1 MATTTADMQQLQAAQ
16 GAQTPADLSGPSN
29 LTPNQQG
36 LGSEAGGSAGG
47 GLLPGSVGGGLPSL
61 RDMLAQPAVKKATP
75 AIMIGVLLLFFFATY
90 VAVQEP
96 VYRPV
101 FPGMNDA
108 DRQAAMDALKE
119 GGFSPQLNRESGQL
133 EVDAGSYHEARI
145 YLAAQGLPSD
155 GGASGFDALNE
166 TASITTSQFMEQ
178 ANYAAAVEQ
187 ELAKSIIRI
196 SSIKHARVHLA
207 LPQQSVFVR
216 DRTPPK
222 ASVVITRFQGRHID
236 AAQVNAIINLVAS
249 SVPYLNPTDVSVV
262 DSLGNLLSDMSAES
276 PLGLTSAQLQHKQ
289 QMENTYRNRIYQLL
303 GPIYGENNIQ
313 AQVDVE
319 LDFTEVES
327 TFETYDP
334 QDKGEKTRS
343 EVLSL
348 DRTATADAEGV
359 PGSTSNQPPE
369 ESQFE
374 LDGTATQESFAN
386 VGETVSSRTTRNY
399 EMDRIVRTVKDANGE
414 VMRVSVSVAV
424 NRFAPGEYPQPPEGV
439 APEDFEGPSLAE
451 MSEQELN
458 RVNNLV
464 RGVVN
469 FDAERGDQVTVV
481 ATPFDP
487 AAELENLMP
496 WYENV
501 MLLNMIKG
509 VVAMLIFA
517 VIAFVLVRPIA
528 YKLLNIPLPHE
539 QKAAEQAAAAA
550 IAEQQAAGQVVMGP
564 DGTPLP
570 EGAVGVNEDGL
581 PVTAT
586 GEVIAPDESEIE
598 IGEGES
604 LEEIRAKLKPKKSS
618 ISADLLDTA
627 NTYDD
632 KVALIRMLV
641 QEDSGRV
648 ASVLKGMIKGG

>member
-1 MATTTADMQQLQAAQ
+1 MATSTTEMQEMQVTERSTETSLSTTAPSGQAGPLGLTK
-16 GAQTPADLSGPSN
+16 GASFPN
-29 LTPNQQG
+29 LN
-36 LGSEAGGSAGG
+36 EI
-47 GLLPGSVGGGLPSL
+47 
-61 RDMLAQPAVKKATP
+61 LAQPAVKKATP
-75 AIMIGVLLLFFFATY
+75 AIMIAVLLVFL
-90 VAVQEP
+90 VASYMAMQDP
-96 VYRPV
+96 IYRPI
-101 FPGMNDA
+101 FPGMIEA
-108 DRQAAMDALKE
+108 DRQVASETLKE
-119 GGFSPQLNRESGQL
+119 GGFSPRVNRSTGQL
-133 EVDAGSYHEARI
+133 EVDASSYHEARI
-145 YLAAQGLPSD
+145 FLASKGLPSE
-155 GGASGFDALNE
+155 GTASGFEALSSS
-166 TASITTSQFMEQ
+166 ASITTSQFMEQ

-207 LPQQSVFVR
+207 LPKQSVFVR

-222 ASVVITRFQGRHID
+222 ASVVVTRFAGRNID
-236 AAQVNAIINLVAS
+236 REQVNAIINLVAAS
-249 SVPYLNPTDVSVV
+249 IPYLNPTDVVVV
-262 DSLGNLLSDMSAES
+262 DSLGNLLSDESRES
-276 PLGLTSAQLQHKQ
+276 PLGLTSAQLAHKQ
-289 QMENTYRNRIYQLL
+289 RFETTYRNRIYELL
-303 GPIYGENNIQ
+303 GPIYGENNVR

-334 QDKGEKTRS
+334 NEKGERTRS

-359 PGSTSNQPPE
+359 PGATTNQPPA
-369 ESQFE
+369 ESEFA
-374 LDGTATQESFAN
+374 LDGRATAESFSN
-386 VGETVSSRTTRNY
+386 LGETVSSRTTRNY
-399 EMDRIVRTVKDANGE
+399 ELDRIVRTVKDANGQ
-414 VMRVSVSVAV
+414 VLKVSVAVAV

-439 APEDFEGPSLAE
+439 APEDFEGPELQE
-451 MSEQELN
+451 ISENELI

-487 AAELENLMP
+487 HVALEDLMP

-501 MLLNMIKG
+501 LLLNLIKG
-509 VVAMLIFA
+509 VFAMTVFLL
-517 VIAFVLVRPIA
+517 IAFVLIRPVA
-528 YKLLNIPLPHE
+528 YKLLGIPLPHE
-539 QKAAEQAAAAA
+539 RKAAEAAAKAAAA
-550 IAEQQAAGQVVMGP
+550 EQLAAQPLLGP

-570 EGAVGVNEDGL
+570 AGAVGVNENGE
-581 PVTAT
+581 PVDAN
-586 GEVIAPDESEIE
+586 GEVIVPEEEIE

-604 LEEIRAKLKPKKSS
+604 LEEIRAKLKPKKSA

-627 NTYDD
+627 NTYED

-648 ASVLKGMIKGG
+648 ANVLKGMVRQR

>member
-1 MATTTADMQQLQAAQ
+1 MQAAERSAETSLSTTATSGQAGPLGLAK
-16 GAQTPADLSGPSN
+16 GASLPN
-29 LTPNQQG
+29 LN
-36 LGSEAGGSAGG
+36 EI
-47 GLLPGSVGGGLPSL
+47 
-61 RDMLAQPAVKKATP
+61 LAQPAVKKATP
-75 AIMIGVLLLFFFATY
+75 AIMIAVLLVFL
-90 VAVQEP
+90 VASYMAMQDP
-96 VYRPV
+96 VYRPI
-101 FPGMNDA
+101 FPGMTDA
-108 DRQAAMDALKE
+108 DRQVASETLKE
-119 GGFSPQLNRESGQL
+119 GGFSPRVNRSTGQL

-145 YLAAQGLPSD
+145 FLASKGLPSE
-155 GGASGFDALNE
+155 GTASGFEALSSS
-166 TASITTSQFMEQ
+166 ASITTSQFMEQ

-207 LPQQSVFVR
+207 LPKQSVFVR

-222 ASVVITRFQGRHID
+222 ASVVVTRFAGRNID
-236 AAQVNAIINLVAS
+236 REQVNAIINLVAAS
-249 SVPYLNPTDVSVV
+249 IPYLNPTDVVVV
-262 DSLGNLLSDMSAES
+262 DSLGNLLSDETRES
-276 PLGLTSAQLQHKQ
+276 PLGLTSAQLAHKQ
-289 QMENTYRNRIYQLL
+289 RFETTYRNRIYELL
-303 GPIYGENNIQ
+303 GPIYGENNVR

-319 LDFTEVES
+319 LNFTEVES

-334 QDKGEKTRS
+334 NEKGERTRS

-359 PGSTSNQPPE
+359 PGATTNQPPA
-369 ESQFE
+369 ESEFT
-374 LDGTATQESFAN
+374 LDGRATAESFSN
-386 VGETVSSRTTRNY
+386 MGETVSSRTTRNY
-399 EMDRIVRTVKDANGE
+399 ELDRIVRTVKDANGQ
-414 VMRVSVSVAV
+414 VLKVSVAVAV

-439 APEDFEGPSLAE
+439 APEDFEGPALPE
-451 MSEQELN
+451 ISENELT

-487 AAELENLMP
+487 PVALEDLMP

-501 MLLNMIKG
+501 LLLNMIKG
-509 VVAMLIFA
+509 VFAMTVFLLIA
-517 VIAFVLVRPIA
+517 YILIRPVA
-528 YKLLNIPLPHE
+528 YKLLGIPLPHE
-539 QKAAEQAAAAA
+539 RKAAEAAAKAAAA
-550 IAEQQAAGQVVMGP
+550 EQLAAQPVLGP

-570 EGAVGVNEDGL
+570 AGAVGVNENGE
-581 PVTAT
+581 PVDAN
-586 GEVIAPDESEIE
+586 GEVVLPEEEIE

-604 LEEIRAKLKPKKSS
+604 LEEIRAKLKPKKSA

-627 NTYDD
+627 NTYED

-648 ASVLKGMIKGG
+648 ANVLKGMVRQR

>member
-1 MATTTADMQQLQAAQ
+1 MQAAERSAETSLSTTAPSGQA
-16 GAQTPADLSGPSN
+16 GPLGLAKRASLPN
-29 LTPNQQG
+29 LN
-36 LGSEAGGSAGG
+36 EI
-47 GLLPGSVGGGLPSL
+47 
-61 RDMLAQPAVKKATP
+61 LAHPAVKKATP
-75 AIMIGVLLLFFFATY
+75 AIMIAVLLVFL
-90 VAVQEP
+90 VASYMAMQDP
-96 VYRPV
+96 VYRPI
-101 FPGMNDA
+101 FPGMTDA
-108 DRQAAMDALKE
+108 DRQVASETLKE
-119 GGFSPQLNRESGQL
+119 GGFSPRVNRSTGQL
-133 EVDAGSYHEARI
+133 EIDASSYHEARI
-145 YLAAQGLPSD
+145 FLASKGLPSE
-155 GGASGFDALNE
+155 GTASGFEALSSS
-166 TASITTSQFMEQ
+166 ASITTSQFMEQ

-207 LPQQSVFVR
+207 LPKQSVFVR

-222 ASVVITRFQGRHID
+222 ASVVVTRFAGRHID
-236 AAQVNAIINLVAS
+236 REQVNAIINLVAAS
-249 SVPYLNPTDVSVV
+249 IPYLNPTDVVVV
-262 DSLGNLLSDMSAES
+262 DSLGNLLSDETRES
-276 PLGLTSAQLQHKQ
+276 PLGLTSAQLAHKQ
-289 QMENTYRNRIYQLL
+289 RFETTYRNRIYELL
-303 GPIYGENNIQ
+303 GPIYGENNVR

-334 QDKGEKTRS
+334 NEKGERTRS

-359 PGSTSNQPPE
+359 PGATTNQPPA
-369 ESQFE
+369 ESEFD
-374 LDGTATQESFAN
+374 LDGRATAESFSN
-386 VGETVSSRTTRNY
+386 MGETVSSRTTRNY
-399 EMDRIVRTVKDANGE
+399 ELDRIVRTVKDANGQ
-414 VMRVSVSVAV
+414 VLKVSVAVAV

-439 APEDFEGPSLAE
+439 APEDFEGPALPE
-451 MSEQELN
+451 ISENELT

-487 AAELENLMP
+487 PAALEDLMP

-501 MLLNMIKG
+501 LLLNMIKG
-509 VVAMLIFA
+509 VFAMTVFLM
-517 VIAFVLVRPIA
+517 IAFILIRPVA

-539 QKAAEQAAAAA
+539 RKAAEAAAQAAAA
-550 IAEQQAAGQVVMGP
+550 EQLAAQPVLGP

-570 EGAVGVNEDGL
+570 AGAVGVNEDGE
-581 PVTAT
+581 PVDAN
-586 GEVIAPDESEIE
+586 GEVVVAEEEIE
-598 IGEGES
+598 IGDGES
-604 LEEIRAKLKPKKSS
+604 LEEIRAKLKPKKSA

-627 NTYDD
+627 NTYED

-648 ASVLKGMIKGG
+648 ANVLKGMVRQR

>member
-1 MATTTADMQQLQAAQ
+1 MATSTTEMQEMQAAERSAETSLSTTAPSGQAGPLGLAK
-16 GAQTPADLSGPSN
+16 GAS
-29 LTPNQQG
+29 
-36 LGSEAGGSAGG
+36 
-47 GLLPGSVGGGLPSL
+47 LPKLNEI
-61 RDMLAQPAVKKATP
+61 LAQPAVKKATP
-75 AIMIGVLLLFFFATY
+75 AIMIAVLLVFL
-90 VAVQEP
+90 VASYMAMQDP
-96 VYRPV
+96 VYRPI
-101 FPGMNDA
+101 FPGMTEA
-108 DRQAAMDALKE
+108 DRQVASETLKE
-119 GGFSPQLNRESGQL
+119 GGFSPRVNRSTGQL

-145 YLAAQGLPSD
+145 FLASKGLPSE
-155 GGASGFDALNE
+155 GAASGFEALSSS
-166 TASITTSQFMEQ
+166 ASITTSQFMEQ

-207 LPQQSVFVR
+207 LPKQSVFVR

-222 ASVVITRFQGRHID
+222 ASVVVTRFAGRNID
-236 AAQVNAIINLVAS
+236 REQVNAIINLVAAS
-249 SVPYLNPTDVSVV
+249 IPYLNPTDVVVV
-262 DSLGNLLSDMSAES
+262 DSLGNLLSDETRES
-276 PLGLTSAQLQHKQ
+276 PLGLTSAQLVHKQ
-289 QMENTYRNRIYQLL
+289 RVETTYRNRIYELL
-303 GPIYGENNIQ
+303 GPIYGENNVR

-334 QDKGEKTRS
+334 NEKGERTRS

-359 PGSTSNQPPE
+359 PGATTNQPPA
-369 ESQFE
+369 ESEFA
-374 LDGTATQESFAN
+374 LDGRATAESFSN
-386 VGETVSSRTTRNY
+386 MGETVSSRTTRNY
-399 EMDRIVRTVKDANGE
+399 ELDRIVRTVKDANGQ
-414 VMRVSVSVAV
+414 VLKVSVAVAV
-424 NRFAPGEYPQPPEGV
+424 NRFAPGEYPQPPEGI
-439 APEDFEGPSLAE
+439 APEDFEGPELQE
-451 MSEQELN
+451 ISENELT

-487 AAELENLMP
+487 PAALEDLMP

-501 MLLNMIKG
+501 LLLNMIKG
-509 VVAMLIFA
+509 VFAMTVFL
-517 VIAFVLVRPIA
+517 LIA
-528 YKLLNIPLPHE
+528 YILIRPVAYRLLGIPLPHE
-539 QKAAEQAAAAA
+539 RKAAEAAAKAAAA
-550 IAEQQAAGQVVMGP
+550 EQLAAQPVLGP

-570 EGAVGVNEDGL
+570 PGAVGVNENGE
-581 PVTAT
+581 PVDAN
-586 GEVIAPDESEIE
+586 GDIIVPEAEIE

-604 LEEIRAKLKPKKSS
+604 LEEIRAKLKPKKSA

-627 NTYDD
+627 NTYED

-648 ASVLKGMIKGG
+648 ANVLKGMVRQR

>member
-1 MATTTADMQQLQAAQ
+1 MATSTTEMQEMQAAERSAETSLSTTAPSGQAGPLGLAK
-16 GAQTPADLSGPSN
+16 GAS
-29 LTPNQQG
+29 
-36 LGSEAGGSAGG
+36 
-47 GLLPGSVGGGLPSL
+47 LPKLNEI
-61 RDMLAQPAVKKATP
+61 LAQPAVKKATP
-75 AIMIGVLLLFFFATY
+75 AIMIAVLLVFL
-90 VAVQEP
+90 VASYMAMQDP
-96 VYRPV
+96 VYRPI
-101 FPGMNDA
+101 FPGMTEA
-108 DRQAAMDALKE
+108 DRQVASETLKE
-119 GGFSPQLNRESGQL
+119 GGFSPRVNRSTGQL

-145 YLAAQGLPSD
+145 FLASKGLPSE
-155 GGASGFDALNE
+155 GTASGFEALSSS
-166 TASITTSQFMEQ
+166 ASITTSQFMEQ

-207 LPQQSVFVR
+207 LPKQSVFVR

-222 ASVVITRFQGRHID
+222 ASVVVTRFAGRNID
-236 AAQVNAIINLVAS
+236 REQVNAIINLVAAS
-249 SVPYLNPTDVSVV
+249 IPYLNPTDVVVV
-262 DSLGNLLSDMSAES
+262 DSLGNLLSDETRES
-276 PLGLTSAQLQHKQ
+276 PLGLTSAQLVHKQ
-289 QMENTYRNRIYQLL
+289 RVETTYRNRIYELL
-303 GPIYGENNIQ
+303 GPIYGENNVR

-334 QDKGEKTRS
+334 NEKGERTRS

-359 PGSTSNQPPE
+359 PGATTNQPPA
-369 ESQFE
+369 ESEFA
-374 LDGTATQESFAN
+374 LDGRATAESFSN
-386 VGETVSSRTTRNY
+386 MGETVSSRTTRNY
-399 EMDRIVRTVKDANGE
+399 ELDRIVRTVKDANGQ
-414 VMRVSVSVAV
+414 VLKVSVAVAV
-424 NRFAPGEYPQPPEGV
+424 NRFAPGEYPQPPEGI
-439 APEDFEGPSLAE
+439 APEDFEGPELQE
-451 MSEQELN
+451 ISENELT

-487 AAELENLMP
+487 PAALEDLMP

-501 MLLNMIKG
+501 LLLNMIKG
-509 VVAMLIFA
+509 VFAMTVFLLIA
-517 VIAFVLVRPIA
+517 YILIRPVA
-528 YKLLNIPLPHE
+528 YKLLGIPLPHE
-539 QKAAEQAAAAA
+539 RKAAEAAAKAAAA
-550 IAEQQAAGQVVMGP
+550 EQLAAQPVLGP

-570 EGAVGVNEDGL
+570 PGAVGVNENGE
-581 PVTAT
+581 PVDAN
-586 GEVIAPDESEIE
+586 GEIIVPEAEIE

-604 LEEIRAKLKPKKSS
+604 LEEIRAKLKPKKSA

-627 NTYDD
+627 NTYED

-648 ASVLKGMIKGG
+648 ANVLKGMVRQR

>member
-1 MATTTADMQQLQAAQ
+1 MATTTADMQQIQASQ
-16 GAQTPADLSGPSN
+16 GAQPPADLSSDGSQAPAGTGMSAQQDASN
-29 LTPNQQG
+29 
-36 LGSEAGGSAGG
+36 SG
-47 GLLPGSVGGGLPSL
+47 GLLQGSVAGGFPSIQEL
-61 RDMLAQPAVKKATP
+61 IAQPAVKKATP
-75 AIMIGVLLLFFFATY
+75 AIMIGVLILFFFATY
-90 VAVQEP
+90 LAVQEP

-108 DRQAAMDALKE
+108 DQQAAMDALKE
-119 GGFSPQLNRESGQL
+119 GGFSPQLNQQSGQL
-133 EVDAGSYHEARI
+133 EVNAGAYHEARI
-145 YLAAQGLPSD
+145 YLASQGLPSD
-155 GGASGFDALNE
+155 GSASGFDALNE
-166 TASITTSQFMEQ
+166 SASITTSQFMEQ

-303 GPIYGENNIQ
+303 GPIYGENNVR

-369 ESQFE
+369 DSEFE

-399 EMDRIVRTVKDANGE
+399 ELDRIVRTVKDANGE
-414 VMRVSVSVAV
+414 VLRVSVSVAV
-424 NRFAPGEYPQPPEGV
+424 NRFAPGEYPLPPEGV
-439 APEDFEGPSLAE
+439 APEDFDGPVLPE
-451 MSEQELN
+451 ISEADLN

-501 MLLNMIKG
+501 MLLNLIQG
-509 VVAMLIFA
+509 LVAMLVFA
-517 VIAFVLVRPIA
+517 VIAFVLIRPVA
-528 YKLLNIPLPHE
+528 YKLLSIPLPHE
-539 QKAAEQAAAAA
+539 RKAAEQAAAAA
-550 IAEQQAAGQVVMGP
+550 IAEQQAAGQVVVGP
-564 DGTPLP
+564 DGQPLP
-570 EGAVGVNEDGL
+570 EGAVGVNTDGL
-581 PVTAT
+581 PVDAS
-586 GEVIAPDESEIE
+586 GQVLAPEEGDIE

-648 ASVLKGMIKGG
+648 ASVLKGMIKGS

>member
-1 MATTTADMQQLQAAQ
+1 MATSTTDMQEMQAADRGAETNLSTTAPSAQ
-16 GAQTPADLSGPSN
+16 NSPL
-29 LTPNQQG
+29 G
-36 LGSEAGGSAGG
+36 LAKGTS
-47 GLLPGSVGGGLPSL
+47 LPKLNEI
-61 RDMLAQPAVKKATP
+61 LAQPAVKKATP
-75 AIMIGVLLLFFFATY
+75 GIMIAVLLIFL
-90 VAVQEP
+90 VASYLAMQDP
-96 VYRPV
+96 VYRPI
-101 FPGMNDA
+101 FPGMTEA
-108 DRQAAMDALKE
+108 DRQVASETLKE
-119 GGFSPQLNRESGQL
+119 GGFSPRVNRSTGQL
-133 EVDAGSYHEARI
+133 EVDAASYHEARI
-145 YLAAQGLPSD
+145 FLASKGLPSE
-155 GGASGFDALNE
+155 GTASGFEALSSS
-166 TASITTSQFMEQ
+166 ASITTSQFMEQ

-207 LPQQSVFVR
+207 LPKQSVFVR

-222 ASVVITRFQGRHID
+222 ASVVVTRFAGRNID
-236 AAQVNAIINLVAS
+236 REQVNAIINLVAAS
-249 SVPYLNPTDVSVV
+249 IPYLNPTDVVVV
-262 DSLGNLLSDMSAES
+262 DSLGNLLSDETRES
-276 PLGLTSAQLQHKQ
+276 PLGLTSAQLAHKQ
-289 QMENTYRNRIYQLL
+289 RFETTYRNRIYELL
-303 GPIYGENNIQ
+303 GPIYGENNVR

-334 QDKGEKTRS
+334 NEKGEKTRS

-359 PGSTSNQPPE
+359 PGSTTNQPPA
-369 ESQFE
+369 ESEFN
-374 LDGTATQESFAN
+374 LDGRATAEAFSN
-386 VGETVSSRTTRNY
+386 LGETVSSRTTRNY
-399 EMDRIVRTVKDANGE
+399 ELDRIVRTVKDANGK
-414 VMRVSVSVAV
+414 VLKVSVAVAV

-439 APEDFEGPSLAE
+439 APEDFDGPELPEISEAE
-451 MSEQELN
+451 LT

-469 FDAERGDQVTVV
+469 FDPERGDQVTVV

-487 AAELENLMP
+487 PVALEDLMP

-501 MLLNMIKG
+501 LLLNAIKG
-509 VVAMLIFA
+509 IFA
-517 VIAFVLVRPIA
+517 MTVFLLIAYILVRPVA

-539 QKAAEQAAAAA
+539 RKAAEAAAQAAAA
-550 IAEQQAAGQVVMGP
+550 EQLAAQPVIGP

-570 EGAVGVNEDGL
+570 AGAVGVNAEGQ
-581 PVTAT
+581 PVNAN
-586 GEVIAPDESEIE
+586 GEVVVPEDEIE

-604 LEEIRAKLKPKKSS
+604 LEEIRAKLKPKKSA

-627 NTYDD
+627 NTYED

-648 ASVLKGMIKGG
+648 ANVLKGMVRQR